1 MKERFRALLS
11 LFASIALVTAGTF
24 SVAHAGMIDSAA
36 VMQMEQ
42 RDASIAQIEQLLE
55 RDRLA
60 SQMETMGVD
69 AADVAERLDQ
79 LTDEELLLLQDRLE
93 ALPAGAGILE
103 VIGVI
108 FVVLLI
114 LELVGVT
121 NIFTAI

>member
-1 MKERFRALLS
+1 MKNRFSALLS
-11 LFASIALVTAGTF
+11 LLASVALVTAGTF
-24 SVAHAGMIDSAA
+24 SVAHAGMVDSAA

-42 RDASIAQIEQLLE
+42 RTASIAQIEQLLE

-60 SQMETMGVD
+60 SQMESMGVD
-69 AADVAERLDQ
+69 ATDVIERLDQ
-79 LTDEELLLLQDRLE
+79 LTDEELLLMQDRLE
-93 ALPAGAGILE
+93 ALPAGAGVLE